1 MLHLYKSQA
10 LRYCRHLQP
19 QSTWLVIEINLCV
32 DQQEQS
38 KNFFCP
44 ITACVYGDPH
54 IVTLDGLKYTFN
66 GKGEYILIATEAD
79 RFSLQGRMV
88 EAEMSGGG
96 NAAASVFSAL
106 VAKQIYSD
114 TVQFE
119 LSRRGIDVRVN
130 GEILDFSDLDELPF
144 NNVTVSDRGNSIY
157 SALFNSGAYVEVRLE
172 NDIIS
177 TVLVS
182 LPDSFEGITRGLMG
196 SYNGDI
202 HDDLLPNGSIQPI
215 SINSSLEEIH
225 KQFGVTCKLKYFC
238 VSLYDKVPLIQG

>member
-1 MLHLYKSQA
+1 M
-10 LRYCRHLQP
+10 
-19 QSTWLVIEINLCV
+19 
-32 DQQEQS
+32 
-38 KNFFCP
+38 
-44 ITACVYGDPH
+44 YGDPH

-96 NAAASVFSAL
+96 NATASVFSAL